1 MTSGTASGF
10 REAAR
15 HERELNERQGEILR
29 LIEAGHT
36 NREIADMLGLSVDG
50 AKWNVSEI
58 LTKLGLES
66 REQAAEYWRWR
77 HGGMWARVR
86 GWLGAP
92 LLKVAGAG
100 AAAVLGVGVVAGL
113 FSQDETAGADEP
125 GRPFYLEADVRL
137 VRNPGVQGPLI
148 PLTPDLRLLPEPAE
162 SEGILRLWWRD
173 EQHFRWEYE
182 RRTPADQTGT
192 DVAVADG
199 EFQWSHRAG
208 EESYLKIDLA
218 SIPERQRILPV
229 VGAFGSRR
237 NVSSVDD
244 LASLMLEGG
253 GASGW
258 VNRLPDET
266 LLGRTVAVIESG
278 PMGCGETA
286 AFRPEAP
293 ADDCWGSARNWVD
306 PERMVV
312 LKLVV
317 TGEDG
322 RSIES
327 LEASVTRLEYDTEVP
342 DSELV
347 FEPPAGTTVEDLSR
361 AADEPGPEPPRGFLR
376 LGYVPQGYRSDGTGG
391 GGGSETATVWQHFL
405 SPQDARLVFTQEKAD
420 LPGHLRQG
428 DERTVAGVTAYA
440 TTLDSGSRRLA
451 FERDGLSVVLEAE
464 ALSFDELV
472 ALAESLELVP

>member
-1 MTSGTASGF
+1 VTTDTASDF
-10 REAAR
+10 REAAK
-15 HERELNERQGEILR
+15 HERELNGRQRDILR

-36 NREIADMLGLSVDG
+36 NREIGDMLGLSVDG

-77 HGGMWARVR
+77 HGSVWSRVR

-92 LLKVAGAG
+92 LLRITGAG
-100 AAAVLGVGVVAGL
+100 AAAVLAVGVVAGL
-113 FSQDETAGADEP
+113 FSQDEAAGADEP

-137 VRNPGVQGPLI
+137 VRNPGVRGPFI
-148 PLTPDLRLLPEPAE
+148 PLTPDLRRLPEPAE
-162 SEGILRLWWRD
+162 SEGVLRVWWRD

-208 EESYLKIDLA
+208 EESYLKIDLV
-218 SIPERQRILPV
+218 SIPDNQRILPI
-229 VGAFGSRR
+229 VGALSSRA
-237 NVSSVDD
+237 NASTVDD
-244 LASLMLEGG
+244 LVAFLGEGRV
-253 GASGW
+253 ANGW
-258 VNRLPDET
+258 VNRLSDKT
-266 LLGRTVAVIESG
+266 YLGRTVAIIESG
-278 PMGCGETA
+278 PIGCGEHG
-286 AFRPEAP
+286 AFMPDAP
-293 ADDCWGSARNWVD
+293 PDDCWGSGQTWLD
-306 PERMVV
+306 PKTMLV
-312 LKLVV
+312 LKLVA

-342 DSELV
+342 ESELV
-347 FEPPAGTTVEDLSR
+347 FEPPPGTTVEDLSR
-361 AADEPGPEPPRGFLR
+361 APDEPGPEPPPGFLR
-376 LGYVPQGYRSDGTGG
+376 LGFVPRGYRSDGTGG

-428 DERTVAGVTAYA
+428 DERTVAGVTAFA
-440 TTLDSGSRRLA
+440 ATLDGGSRRLA
-451 FERDGLSVVLEAE
+451 FERDGLAVVLEAE

>member
-1 MTSGTASGF
+1 
-10 REAAR
+10 
-15 HERELNERQGEILR
+15 
-29 LIEAGHT
+29 
-36 NREIADMLGLSVDG
+36 
-50 AKWNVSEI
+50 
-58 LTKLGLES
+58 
-66 REQAAEYWRWR
+66 
-77 HGGMWARVR
+77 
-86 GWLGAP
+86 
-92 LLKVAGAG
+92 
-100 AAAVLGVGVVAGL
+100 
-113 FSQDETAGADEP
+113 
-125 GRPFYLEADVRL
+125 

-148 PLTPDLRLLPEPAE
+148 PLTPDLRRFPEPAE
-162 SEGILRLWWRD
+162 SEGVLRVWWRD

-208 EESYLKIDLA
+208 EESYLKIDLV
-218 SIPERQRILPV
+218 SIPDNQRILPI
-229 VGAFGSRR
+229 VGALSSRA
-237 NVSSVDD
+237 NASTVDD
-244 LASLMLEGG
+244 LVAFLGEGR
-253 GASGW
+253 GANGW
-258 VNRLPDET
+258 VNRLSDQT
-266 LLGRTVAVIESG
+266 YLGRTVAIIESG
-278 PMGCGETA
+278 PIGCGEHG
-286 AFRPEAP
+286 AFMPDAP
-293 ADDCWGSARNWVD
+293 PDDCWGSTQTWLD
-306 PERMVV
+306 PTTMLV
-312 LKLVV
+312 LKLVG

-327 LEASVTRLEYDTEVP
+327 LEAVVTRLEYDTVVP